1 MGIGNTK
8 TNTYKQN
15 SADLRRKKK
24 DKQANK
30 TKAKKKKPREILNK
44 GVVSLG
50 SILEGTLTIQSVYLG
65 ARVGRSAAS
74 YDSLFCQDKVLFY
87 EIT

>member
-24 DKQANK
+24 DKQVNK
-30 TKAKKKKPREILNK
+30 TKAKKKPREILNK
-44 GVVSLG
+44 SVVSLG

-65 ARVGRSAAS
+65 ARVGQSAAS
-74 YDSLFCQDKVLFY
+74 YDSLFLSRQGVIL
-87 EIT
+87 

>member
-1 MGIGNTK
+1 MQTSEPVNHFKIWIDQLGIGNTK

-30 TKAKKKKPREILNK
+30 TKAEKKNQER
-44 GVVSLG
+44 
-50 SILEGTLTIQSVYLG
+50 Y
-65 ARVGRSAAS
+65 
-74 YDSLFCQDKVLFY
+74 
-87 EIT
+87 

>member
-8 TNTYKQN
+8 TITYKQN

-24 DKQANK
+24 DKQVNK
-30 TKAKKKKPREILNK
+30 TKAKKKPREILNK
-44 GVVSLG
+44 SVVSLG

-65 ARVGRSAAS
+65 ARVGQSAAS
-74 YDSLFCQDKVLFY
+74 YDSLFLSRQGVIL
-87 EIT
+87 

>member
-1 MGIGNTK
+1 MQTSEPVNHFKIWIDQLGIGNTK

-30 TKAKKKKPREILNK
+30 TKAKKKKTKRD
-44 GVVSLG
+44 
-50 SILEGTLTIQSVYLG
+50 IQYKC
-65 ARVGRSAAS
+65 R
-74 YDSLFCQDKVLFY
+74 
-87 EIT
+87 

>member
-24 DKQANK
+24 DKQVNK
-30 TKAKKKKPREILNK
+30 TKAKKKPREILNK
-44 GVVSLG
+44 SVVSLG

-65 ARVGRSAAS
+65 ARVGQSAAS

>member
-24 DKQANK
+24 DKQVNK
-30 TKAKKKKPREILNK
+30 TKAKKKPREILNK
-44 GVVSLG
+44 SVVSLG

-65 ARVGRSAAS
+65 SRVGQSAAS
-74 YDSLFCQDKVLFY
+74 YDSLFLSRQGVIL
-87 EIT
+87 